1 MRNYKIIVIIILMIA
16 VALTL
21 FVLRMP
27 NQESQ
32 EHFPKPII
40 KFEPSPILTPSPQI
54 TDPKQKF
61 GGVTEEY
68 KKEQRKFVEQTPILQ
83 KLPVKSTYFSIE
95 YIDEE
100 HLVVVAKTSN
110 KSRDYQIAK
119 NWFIENNINFD
130 KINIEYK

>member
-1 MRNYKIIVIIILMIA
+1 MIA

-21 FVLRMP
+21 FVLRLP
-27 NQESQ
+27 QQESQ
-32 EHFPKPII
+32 EPSPKPII

-83 KLPVKSTYFSIE
+83 KLPANSPYFGIE
-95 YIDEE
+95 YISEQS
-100 HLVVVAKTSN
+100 LAVYSKTED
-110 KSRDYQIAK
+110 KERDYQAAK
-119 NWFIENNINFD
+119 NWFIKNNID
-130 KINIEYK
+130 ISKITVEYK

>member
-1 MRNYKIIVIIILMIA
+1 MKKMFILIAILIFILVIL
-16 VALTL
+16 L
-21 FVLRMP
+21 FIKLK
-27 NQESQ
+27 SQ
-32 EHFPKPII
+32 TPT
-40 KFEPSPILTPSPQI
+40 PSPSFSPTPIPSITPAILTPSKTGAGI
-54 TDPKQKF
+54 EST
-61 GGVTEEY
+61 EY
-68 KKEQRKFVEQTPILQ
+68 KKAEEEYIKSTPILQ